1 MLQSQFYQSF
11 SLEPHSLCQ
20 HDELAGQPGEST
32 KLRLL
37 RGQKEE
43 SWEEPLWAPRLHV
56 AYPTGQARRTARGK
70 VAGQDSWNLHPN
82 SPQANSAAGVGGVFA
97 LPSFQFLNL
106 QNRQ

>member
-1 MLQSQFYQSF
+1 MLQSQFYQSV

-43 SWEEPLWAPRLHV
+43 SWEQPLWAPRLHV
-56 AYPTGQARRTARGK
+56 ASPTGQARRTAGGK
-70 VAGQDSWNLHPN
+70 VAGQDSWNLCPN
-82 SPQANSAAGVGGVFA
+82 SPQANSAAGGGGSLCSPQLSVFE
-97 LPSFQFLNL
+97 PTK
-106 QNRQ
+106 